1 MATKDKVVLAYSG
14 GLDTSVAIK
23 WLQDNYNYDVIAVA
37 IDVGEGKDLEFTK
50 QKALDLGAIESHMID
65 ATEVFADEYILPALK
80 ANALYEGEYPIVSAL
95 SRPLITKLLVDI
107 ARESGAV
114 AVAHGC
120 TGKGNDQVRFDISFA
135 ALAPDLEIVAP
146 VREWGMSRDE
156 EFAYAEKHNVPIPVD
171 KDKPYS
177 IDQNMWG
184 RACEAGVLEDPWVEP
199 PEDAYELTVALSE
212 TPDTPD
218 EITIDF
224 LEGKPIKLNGEA
236 MSLAQ
241 MILKLNKLAGKHG
254 IGRLDMI
261 ENRLVGI
268 KSREVYEIPAAAV
281 LIAAHKGLEAL
292 VQTRDLMHFKPV
304 IEQKIADM
312 IYEGQ
317 WYSPLM
323 AGLFS
328 FVEATQKD
336 VSGTVRLK
344 LFKGHAIVVGRKSPN
359 SIYSYE
365 LATYDANDQFDHQAA
380 LGFIKLWGLQ
390 TKTYAEVKRGK

>member
-1 MATKDKVVLAYSG
+1 
-14 GLDTSVAIK
+14 
-23 WLQDNYNYDVIAVA
+23 
-37 IDVGEGKDLEFTK
+37 
-50 QKALDLGAIESHMID
+50 
-65 ATEVFADEYILPALK
+65 
-80 ANALYEGEYPIVSAL
+80 
-95 SRPLITKLLVDI
+95 
-107 ARESGAV
+107 
-114 AVAHGC
+114 
-120 TGKGNDQVRFDISFA
+120 
-135 ALAPDLEIVAP
+135 
-146 VREWGMSRDE
+146 
-156 EFAYAEKHNVPIPVD
+156 
-171 KDKPYS
+171 
-177 IDQNMWG
+177 MWG
-184 RACEAGVLEDPWVEP
+184 RACEAGILEDPWVEP

-212 TPDTPD
+212 TPVEPD

-224 LEGKPIKLNGEA
+224 EAGKPIKLNGEKL
-236 MSLAQ
+236 SLAQ
-241 MILKLNKLAGKHG
+241 MILKLNKIAGKHG

-281 LIAAHKGLEAL
+281 LIAAHKGLECL

-323 AGLFS
+323 EGLFS

-365 LATYDANDQFDHQAA
+365 LATYDANDRFDHQAA

>member
-1 MATKDKVVLAYSG
+1 MAGKEKIVLAYSG

-50 QKALDLGAIESHMID
+50 QKALDLGAIESHVVD

-80 ANALYEGEYPIVSAL
+80 ANALYEGQYPIVSAL

-107 ARESGAV
+107 ARKSGAS

-120 TGKGNDQVRFDISFA
+120 TGKGNDQVRFDVSFA
-135 ALAPDLEIVAP
+135 ALAPDLKIVAP

-184 RACEAGVLEDPWVEP
+184 RACEAGILEDPWVEP

-212 TPDTPD
+212 TPAEPD

-224 LEGKPIKLNGEA
+224 EAGKPIKLNGEKL
-236 MSLAQ
+236 SLAQ
-241 MILKLNKLAGKHG
+241 MILKLNKIAGKHG

-281 LIAAHKGLEAL
+281 LIAAHKGLECL

-323 AGLFS
+323 EGLFS

-365 LATYDANDQFDHQAA
+365 LATYDANDRFDHQAA

>member
-1 MATKDKVVLAYSG
+1 MAGKEKIVLAYSG

-50 QKALDLGAIESHMID
+50 QKALDLGAIESHVVD

-80 ANALYEGEYPIVSAL
+80 ANALYEGQYPIVSAL

-107 ARESGAV
+107 ARKSGAS

-120 TGKGNDQVRFDISFA
+120 TGKGNDQVRFDVSFA
-135 ALAPDLEIVAP
+135 ALAPDLKIVAP

-199 PEDAYELTVALSE
+199 PEDAYELTVALNE
-212 TPDTPD
+212 TPAEPD

-224 LEGKPIKLNGEA
+224 EAGKPIKLNGEKL
-236 MSLAQ
+236 SLAQ
-241 MILKLNKLAGKHG
+241 MILKLNKVAGKHG

-281 LIAAHKGLEAL
+281 LIAAHKGLECL

-323 AGLFS
+323 EGLFS

-365 LATYDANDQFDHQAA
+365 LATYDANDRFDHQAA

>member
-120 TGKGNDQVRFDISFA
+120 TGKGNDQVRFDVSFA

>member
-120 TGKGNDQVRFDISFA
+120 TGKGNDQVRFDVSFA

-365 LATYDANDQFDHQAA
+365 LATYDANDQFDHQSA

>member
-1 MATKDKVVLAYSG
+1 MAGKEKIVLAYSG

-23 WLQDNYNYDVIAVA
+23 WQQDNYNYDVIAVA

-50 QKALDLGAIESHMID
+50 QKALDLGAIESHVVD

-80 ANALYEGEYPIVSAL
+80 ANALYEGQYPIVSAL

-107 ARESGAV
+107 ARKSGAS

-120 TGKGNDQVRFDISFA
+120 TGKGNDQVRFDVSFA
-135 ALAPDLEIVAP
+135 ALAPDLKIVAP

-212 TPDTPD
+212 TPAEPD

-224 LEGKPIKLNGEA
+224 EAGKPIKLNGEKL
-236 MSLAQ
+236 SLAQ
-241 MILKLNKLAGKHG
+241 MILKLNKIAGKHG

-281 LIAAHKGLEAL
+281 LIAAHKGLECL

-323 AGLFS
+323 EGLFS

-365 LATYDANDQFDHQAA
+365 LATYDANDRFDHQAA

>member
-1 MATKDKVVLAYSG
+1 MAGKEKIVLAYSG

-50 QKALDLGAIESHMID
+50 QKALDLGAIESHVVD

-80 ANALYEGEYPIVSAL
+80 ANALYEGQYPIVSAL

-107 ARESGAV
+107 ARKSGAS

-120 TGKGNDQVRFDISFA
+120 TGKGNDQVRFDVSFA
-135 ALAPDLEIVAP
+135 ALAPDLKIVAP

-184 RACEAGVLEDPWVEP
+184 RACEAGILEDPWVEP

-212 TPDTPD
+212 TPVEPD

-224 LEGKPIKLNGEA
+224 EAGKPIKLNGEKL
-236 MSLAQ
+236 SLAQ
-241 MILKLNKLAGKHG
+241 MILKLNKIAGKHG

-281 LIAAHKGLEAL
+281 LIAAHKGLECL

-323 AGLFS
+323 EGLFS

-365 LATYDANDQFDHQAA
+365 LATYDANDRFDHQAA

>member
-1 MATKDKVVLAYSG
+1 MAGKEKIVLAYSG

-50 QKALDLGAIESHMID
+50 QKALDLGAIESHVVD

-80 ANALYEGEYPIVSAL
+80 ANALYEGQYPIVSAL

-107 ARESGAV
+107 ARKSGAS

-120 TGKGNDQVRFDISFA
+120 TGKGNDQVRFDVSFA
-135 ALAPDLEIVAP
+135 ALAPDLKIVAP

-199 PEDAYELTVALSE
+199 PEDAYELTVALNE
-212 TPDTPD
+212 TPAEPD

-224 LEGKPIKLNGEA
+224 EAGKPIKLNGEKL
-236 MSLAQ
+236 SLAQ
-241 MILKLNKLAGKHG
+241 MILKLNKVAGKHG

-281 LIAAHKGLEAL
+281 LIAAHKGLECL

-323 AGLFS
+323 EGLFS

-359 SIYSYE
+359 SI
-365 LATYDANDQFDHQAA
+365 
-380 LGFIKLWGLQ
+380 
-390 TKTYAEVKRGK
+390 VKFSLMLKK

>member
-23 WLQDNYNYDVIAVA
+23 WLQDNYNYEVIAVA

-120 TGKGNDQVRFDISFA
+120 TGKGNDQVRFDVSFA
-135 ALAPDLEIVAP
+135 ALAPELKIIAP

-199 PEDAYELTVALSE
+199 PEDAYELTVALNE
-212 TPDTPD
+212 TPDTAD

-224 LEGKPIKLNGEA
+224 HEGKPIKLNGEA

-241 MILKLNKLAGKHG
+241 MILTLNKLAGKHG

-281 LIAAHKGLEAL
+281 LIAAHKGLESL

>member
-1 MATKDKVVLAYSG
+1 MAGKEKIVLAYSG

-50 QKALDLGAIESHMID
+50 QKALDLGAIESHVVD

-80 ANALYEGEYPIVSAL
+80 ANALYEGQYPIVSAL

-107 ARESGAV
+107 ARKSGAS

-120 TGKGNDQVRFDISFA
+120 TGKGNDQVRFDVSFA
-135 ALAPDLEIVAP
+135 ALAPDLKIVAP
-146 VREWGMSRDE
+146 MREWGMSRDE

-184 RACEAGVLEDPWVEP
+184 RACEAGILEDPWVEP

-212 TPDTPD
+212 TPVEPD

-224 LEGKPIKLNGEA
+224 EAGKPIKLNGEKL
-236 MSLAQ
+236 SLAQ
-241 MILKLNKLAGKHG
+241 MILKLNKIAGKHG

-281 LIAAHKGLEAL
+281 LIAAHKGLECL

-323 AGLFS
+323 EGLFS

-365 LATYDANDQFDHQAA
+365 LATYDANDRFDHQAA

>member
-1 MATKDKVVLAYSG
+1 MSREKIVLAYSG
-14 GLDTSVAIK
+14 GLDTSIAIK
-23 WLQDNYNYDVIAVA
+23 WLQDKYNYDVIAVA
-37 IDVGEGKDLEFTK
+37 IDVGEGKDLDFIQ
-50 QKALDLGAIESHMID
+50 QKALTLGAVESHMID
-65 ATEVFADEYILPALK
+65 ATEEFADEYILPALK
-80 ANALYEGEYPIVSAL
+80 ANALYEGEYPVVSAL

-107 ARESGAV
+107 AKNAGAV

-120 TGKGNDQVRFDISFA
+120 TGKGNDQVRFDVSFA
-135 ALAPDLEIVAP
+135 ALAPELEIVAP
-146 VREWGMSRDE
+146 VREWGLSRDE
-156 EFAYAEKHNVPIPVD
+156 QIAYAEKNDVPIPVS
-171 KDKPYS
+171 KKHPYS
-177 IDQNMWG
+177 VDMNMWG
-184 RACEAGVLEDPWVEP
+184 RACEAGILEDPWVEP
-199 PEDAYELTVALSE
+199 PEDAYEMTASLAE
-212 TPDTPD
+212 TPDQAE
-218 EITIDF
+218 EIEIDF
-224 LEGKPIKLNGEA
+224 VAGKPVALNGNN

-241 MILKLNKLAGKHG
+241 IILKLNKIAGKHG
-254 IGRLDMI
+254 IGRLDMV
-261 ENRLVGI
+261 ENRLIGI

-281 LIAAHKGLEAL
+281 LITAHKALESL
-292 VQTRDLMHFKPV
+292 VQTRDLMHFKPA

-323 AGLFS
+323 DGLFA

-344 LFKGHAIVVGRKSPN
+344 LFKGHAIVVGRKSDN

-365 LATYDANDQFDHQAA
+365 LATYDAYDQFDHQAA

>member
-1 MATKDKVVLAYSG
+1 MVGKEKIVLAYSG

-50 QKALDLGAIESHMID
+50 QKALDLGAIESHVVD

-80 ANALYEGEYPIVSAL
+80 ANALYEGQYPIVSAL

-107 ARESGAV
+107 ARKSGAS

-120 TGKGNDQVRFDISFA
+120 TGKGNDQVRFDVSFA
-135 ALAPDLEIVAP
+135 ALAPDLKIVAP

-184 RACEAGVLEDPWVEP
+184 RACEAGILEDPWVEP

-212 TPDTPD
+212 TPAEPD

-224 LEGKPIKLNGEA
+224 EAGKPIKLNGEKL
-236 MSLAQ
+236 SLAQ
-241 MILKLNKLAGKHG
+241 MILKLNKIAGKHG

-281 LIAAHKGLEAL
+281 LIAAHKGLECL

-323 AGLFS
+323 EGLFS

-365 LATYDANDQFDHQAA
+365 LATYDANDRFDHQAA

>member
-1 MATKDKVVLAYSG
+1 MSKEKIVLAYSG

-80 ANALYEGEYPIVSAL
+80 ANALYEGQYPVVSAL
-95 SRPLITKLLVDI
+95 SRPLIVKLLVDI
-107 ARESGAV
+107 AKQAGAV

-120 TGKGNDQVRFDISFA
+120 TGKGNDQVRFDVSFA
-135 ALAPDLEIVAP
+135 ALAPELKIVAP

-156 EFAYAEKHNVPIPVD
+156 QIAYAEKNNVPIPVNL
-171 KDKPYS
+171 DKPYS
-177 IDQNMWG
+177 IDMNMWG
-184 RACEAGVLEDPWVEP
+184 RACEAGVLENPWVEP
-199 PEDAYELTVALSE
+199 PEEAYELTASLADTPNQADEIEIDFVKGKPVALNCE
-212 TPDTPD
+212 T
-218 EITIDF
+218 
-224 LEGKPIKLNGEA
+224 
-236 MSLAQ
+236 MSLAKL
-241 MILKLNKLAGKHG
+241 ILKLNKIAGKHG

-281 LIAAHKGLEAL
+281 LITAHKALESL

-328 FVEATQKD
+328 FVEATQQD
-336 VSGTVRLK
+336 VTGTIRLK
-344 LFKGHAIVVGRKSPN
+344 LFKGHAIVVGRKSDN

-365 LATYDANDQFDHQAA
+365 LATYDANDQFDHKAA
-380 LGFIKLWGLQ
+380 VGFIKLWGLQ